1 MEEAVNAKT
10 PAIRKDT
17 RDRYRQGTIDANRP
31 GQRIRYRMVG
41 SRDDDGGMEVG
52 REGGREGGSSVGVV
66 ISA

>member
-1 MEEAVNAKT
+1 MGEAVNAKT

-31 GQRIRYRMVG
+31 GQRIRYRRVG

-52 REGGREGGSSVGVV
+52 TERGKREGGSVSV
-66 ISA
+66 

>member
-1 MEEAVNAKT
+1 MGEAVNAKT

-31 GQRIRYRMVG
+31 GQRIRYRKVG

-52 REGGREGGSSVGVV
+52 TE
-66 ISA
+66 